1 MNSRSEASLPLP
13 MAGEGNHVR
22 IVGFS
27 GNQRNA
33 HRLAEL
39 GMNPGVILT
48 LLRDNGGSLLVALG
62 DTRLALSYGM
72 AQAVLVCPLEKEI
85 HE

>member
-1 MNSRSEASLPLP
+1 MKSQSEVSLPLP
-13 MAGEGNHVR
+13 MASEGSHVR
-22 IVGFS
+22 IVGFH

-48 LLRDNGGSLLVALG
+48 LLRNNGGSLLVAVG
-62 DTRLALSYGM
+62 DTRLALNYGM
-72 AQAVLVCPLEKEI
+72 AQAVLVCPLEREVS
-85 HE
+85 